1 VLRQFCTMILGCAF
15 LAAQTAVPERTVQN
29 NVVRSERDPR
39 VRVQLPK
46 SAQYIGGDRWVLYD
60 MADCELHALVD
71 ADAQRNVQR
80 LYWIQFEA
88 YLPTR
93 PELKH
98 TYDSPRHAS
107 LGGMDFYVDTWV
119 RAKNE
124 PMKPGSDLEHIVDL
138 IGKKGYHTPDG
149 MMYVRLVYLFDEK
162 RRELMI
168 IYAEDTARSGLTA
181 DELRQGG
188 KANRHWPA
196 VEKGLLERAEKSVGL
211 EPIRP

>member
-1 VLRQFCTMILGCAF
+1 
-15 LAAQTAVPERTVQN
+15 
-29 NVVRSERDPR
+29 
-39 VRVQLPK
+39 
-46 SAQYIGGDRWVLYD
+46 
-60 MADCELHALVD
+60 
-71 ADAQRNVQR
+71 
-80 LYWIQFEA
+80 
-88 YLPTR
+88 
-93 PELKH
+93 
-98 TYDSPRHAS
+98 
-107 LGGMDFYVDTWV
+107 V

-162 RRELMI
+162 LKELMI

-181 DELRQGG
+181 DELRRGG
-188 KANRHWPA
+188 KANRDWPA

>member
-1 VLRQFCTMILGCAF
+1 MILCCAF
-15 LAAQTAVPERTVQN
+15 LAAQAAVPERAVQN
-29 NVVRSERDPR
+29 NVVSSERDPR
-39 VRVQLPK
+39 VRVHVPK
-46 SAQYIGGDRWVLYD
+46 SAQYVGADRWVLYD

-71 ADAQRNVQR
+71 ADAQRNVER

-98 TYDSPRHAS
+98 TCDSPRHAS

-124 PMKPGSDLEHIVDL
+124 PTKQGSDLEHIVDL

-149 MMYVRLVYLFDEK
+149 MMYVRLVYLFHQK
-162 RRELMI
+162 RKELMI
-168 IYAEDTARSGLTA
+168 IYAEDTAQSGLTVE
-181 DELRQGG
+181 ELRQGG
-188 KANRHWPA
+188 KANRYWPV

-211 EPIRP
+211 EQIPP